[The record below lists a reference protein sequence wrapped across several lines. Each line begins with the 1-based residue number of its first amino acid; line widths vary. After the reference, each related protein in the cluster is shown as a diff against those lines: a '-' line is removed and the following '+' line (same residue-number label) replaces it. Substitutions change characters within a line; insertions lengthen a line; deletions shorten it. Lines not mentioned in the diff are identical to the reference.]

1 MDEAQYLSGVRN
13 LRGGKGALY
22 VKAAGNGFSGCG
34 PTSCENANFD
44 PSNTLPYQIVVGAV
58 NADGIKASYSTTGS
72 AIWASAPGGEFG
84 ENAAVAPGLPPV
96 AYEPAMVTTDQ
107 SGCTNGYSRT
117 AATSSNFN
125 KGTVPGTNTSC
136 NYTNT
141 MNGTSSATPVTVGA
155 IALILEANPALT
167 WRDVKHIL
175 ASTAR
180 QIDAT
185 RPAVS
190 FVLGNGLSYIAEP
203 AWTTNFAGFKFHN
216 WYGFGMVNASAAVN
230 MATTYMLG
238 QLGALAAPA
247 LRIRPFQ
254 EDPDHAAA
262 AVHRNVG
269 GDLVQ
274 VGKRQEVVREVR
286 DVVPDVELIRDP
298 GPAAQVLHETRIVWT
313 LLVRVR
319 LAGVDR
325 AEPYPDVGTRARPKR
340 RRFGVPVGQRVDQLV
355 GVFGPDLRRER
366 IDEAQ
371 DRTRVRAPLFLL
383 HLPAALAL
391 APPFPVVLRNREERR
406 FRMLAH
412 PATHHLDASAQHV
425 EVG

>member
-1 MDEAQYLSGVRN
+1 L
-13 LRGGKGALY
+13 
-22 VKAAGNGFSGCG
+22 
-34 PTSCENANFD
+34 SCENANFD
-44 PSNTLPYQIVVGAV
+44 PGNTLPYQIVVGAV

-84 ENAAVAPGLPPV
+84 ENAAVAPGLAPV

-180 QIDAT
+180 QIDAA

-230 MATTYMLG
+230 MARTYTLG
-238 QLGALAAPA
+238 QLGTLADTGFIASAPLNLA
-247 LRIRPFQ
+247 IPDNSSVGATNAMNVPNTPAVQFIEAVQIRVSATHTFT
-254 EDPDHAAA
+254 
-262 AVHRNVG
+262 
-269 GDLVQ
+269 GDL
-274 VGKRQEVVREVR
+274 GI
-286 DVVPDVELIRDP
+286 ELISP
-298 GPAAQVLHETRIVWT
+298 K
-313 LLVRVR
+313 
-319 LAGVDR
+319 
-325 AEPYPDVGTRARPKR
+325 GTRSVLKNIRDG
-340 RRFGVPVGQRVDQLV
+340 FGGSANLSNMVLLSNAFYGENPTGTWTIKAIDGDALDTGTLDNWGIRVY
-355 GVFGPDLRRER
+355 G
-366 IDEAQ
+366 
-371 DRTRVRAPLFLL
+371 
-383 HLPAALAL
+383 H
-391 APPFPVVLRNREERR
+391 
-406 FRMLAH
+406 
-412 PATHHLDASAQHV
+412 
-425 EVG
+425 